1 MATNVTFY
9 HSITRD
15 TSNAT
20 ARILHFLDPKKNG
33 NLSKSPS
40 QGNAFTF
47 SLAALGAW
55 REREAMPFPLLV
67 AGTAVATVLYVYTLV
82 YPQES
87 CFGPETCTVVKEEK
101 KRFVPLPAISEEVN
115 EGLRT

>member
-1 MATNVTFY
+1 M
-9 HSITRD
+9 
-15 TSNAT
+15 
-20 ARILHFLDPKKNG
+20 PW
-33 NLSKSPS
+33 SKSTS

-47 SLAALGAW
+47 SLTALCSW
-55 REREAMPFPLLV
+55 REREAMPFPVLV

-87 CFGPETCTVVKEEK
+87 CFGPETFTVVKEEK
-101 KRFVPLPAISEEVN
+101 TKRFLPLPAISEEVN

>member
-1 MATNVTFY
+1 M
-9 HSITRD
+9 HDEHDPMRPLGSILYSR
-15 TSNAT
+15 
-20 ARILHFLDPKKNG
+20 LQFLDPKKSV

-40 QGNAFTF
+40 QGNASTV
-47 SLAALGAW
+47 SLAALCAW

>member
-1 MATNVTFY
+1 MY
-9 HSITRD
+9 SI
-15 TSNAT
+15 S
-20 ARILHFLDPKKNG
+20 LEPKKNA